1 MKNHQ
6 KVTGL
11 LPQQAQEGRQDFY
24 PTRNGIWKDLVRLPL
39 NLAQAVAQK
48 TLERSSSV
56 GGEGRTDFF
65 SVSLFIFDEETG

>member
-24 PTRNGIWKDLVRLPL
+24 PTRNDIWKDLVRLPL

-48 TLERSSSV
+48 TLESV
-56 GGEGRTDFF
+56 GGEGGTDFF